1 MLPEA
6 VKSACEDILGQ
17 HLLSSTILSGGDIN
31 EARLLETAAGPVFLK
46 MNSRPAAAAMLEA
59 EAKGLKQL
67 TKANVLRTPLVL
79 GLGQAGGFAFLLL
92 EYISEGRPGPN
103 FWEDFGAGLA
113 ALHRV
118 SNELFGLSYD
128 NFIGSLPQGN
138 NRQERWATFYIGERL
153 QPQVKQAL
161 AAGLLWDGAERQF
174 DSLYEHISDVC
185 PDEPSALI
193 HGDLWSGNFLVGP
206 NSQPVLID
214 PSVCFAHREMDLAMS
229 RLFGGFAPAFYQAY
243 QESFPTAAGLEDRL
257 DIYQLY
263 YLLVHVNLFGGG
275 YSQSVRQVIRRY
287 IG

>member
-6 VKSACEDILGQ
+6 VKSVCEDILGQ
-17 HLLSSTILSGGDIN
+17 QILSSTILSGGDIN
-31 EARLLETAAGPVFLK
+31 EARLLETPAGPVFLK
-46 MNSRPAAAAMLEA
+46 MNGRLTAAAMLEA

-67 TKANVLRTPLVL
+67 SKANVLPTPVVL

-92 EYISEGRPGPN
+92 EYIPEGRPGPN
-103 FWEDFGAGLA
+103 FWEDFGTGLA
-113 ALHRV
+113 ALHRE

-128 NFIGSLPQGN
+128 NFIGSLPQSN

-174 DSLYEHISDVC
+174 DALYERISDIC

-214 PSVCFAHREMDLAMS
+214 PSVCFAHREMDLAMML
-229 RLFGGFAPAFYQAY
+229 LFGGFGSRVFDAYEEAYPLAPGHEERVA
-243 QESFPTAAGLEDRL
+243 L
-257 DIYQLY
+257 YQLY
-263 YLLVHVNLFGGG
+263 PLLVHVNLFG
-275 YSQSVRQVIRRY
+275 QSYVGSVARALAQLI
-287 IG
+287 